1 MRMHQQNLHTP
12 RNHPIEC
19 HIILMSNQVDDDD
32 ICFAPDEQNDGIE
45 KPAVTPW
52 KIMVVDDDTYVHE
65 TTAHALSN
73 VKIHGRPLELLHA
86 YTAKEARSL
95 MLFHPDTSL
104 ILLDVVM
111 ETVDAG
117 LKLVGVIREELCRG
131 DVRIILRTGQP
142 GYAKDNIMESYRV
155 DGYIAK
161 SRLTRNVLIA
171 LLDEALASADEAPV
185 TQ

>member
-1 MRMHQQNLHTP
+1 MRQHTMNTP
-12 RNHPIEC
+12 KSRQTGCGLTSI
-19 HIILMSNQVDDDD
+19 SNEVNEDD
-32 ICFAPDEQNDGIE
+32 IFFAPDEQMGSIE
-45 KPAVTPW
+45 KSALTPW
-52 KIMVVDDDTYVHE
+52 KIMIVDDDANVHE
-65 TTAHALSN
+65 TTVHALSN
-73 VKIHGRPLELLHA
+73 VKIHGRPLEFLHA

-142 GYAKDNIMESYRV
+142 GYAKENMMESHRV
-155 DGYIAK
+155 DGYITK

-171 LLDEALASADEAPV
+171 VLNDALVSADKPSLA
-185 TQ
+185 Q